1 MCYLL
6 EKQIEGPVNLTAPNP
21 ATNQEF
27 TSALARAM
35 HRPALFPVPGIA
47 LKLALGG
54 FSAEILGSKKVIPQK
69 LIDSGFN
76 FDFPHIAPAL
86 AELIEKD

>member
-1 MCYLL
+1 LL
-6 EKQIEGPVNLTAPNP
+6 EKPIEGAINLTAPNP

-35 HRPALFPVPGIA
+35 ERPALFPVPSIA

-54 FSAEILGSKKVIPQK
+54 FSTEILGSKKVIPQK
-69 LIDSGFN
+69 LMDAGFA
-76 FDFPHIAPAL
+76 FDYPHIAPAL
-86 AELIEKD
+86 SALIDQK